1 MLMYQKEAHLDVQCK
16 AILVAIQNLQNRFV
30 DVGRLKKVT
39 NNLEKLSQMV
49 NFSEW
54 KTIARLKDC

>member
-1 MLMYQKEAHLDVQCK
+1 MYQKEAHLDVQCK

-49 NFSEW
+49 NFSE
-54 KTIARLKDC
+54 